1 MSRISLRAL
10 LSFALAMAMS
20 GLAWAHSESELAK
33 LIPPHG
39 GLLAATGAYHVE
51 LVLKPDRV
59 QVFVADHLDKPINIQ
74 GVTGTA
80 NMRVKGKKPR
90 QVLLQRVDDHLEGRL
105 EGPGAIP
112 ADAPITVMIMLKIGG
127 TEQMVPYAWPAG
139 GPKSKPAGR

>member
-1 MSRISLRAL
+1 MLRISCRPL
-10 LSFALAMAMS
+10 LSFAIAMAMS

-39 GLLAATGAYHVE
+39 GLLASTGAYHVE

-80 NMRVKGKKPR
+80 NLRVKGKKAQ
-90 QVLLQRVDDHLEGRL
+90 QVQLQMVDDRL
-105 EGPGAIP
+105 EGAVSIP
-112 ADAPITVMIMLKIGG
+112 ADAPVTVMILLKIGG

-139 GPKSKPAGR
+139 GPKPMPAGR

>member
-1 MSRISLRAL
+1 MLRISFRSL
-10 LSFALAMAMS
+10 LSIAIATAMS

-39 GLLAATGAYHVE
+39 GLLAAAGGYHVE

-59 QVFVADHLDKPINIQ
+59 QVFVADHLDKPVNIQ

-80 NMRVKGKKPR
+80 NLRVKGKKAR
-90 QVLLQRVDDHLEGRL
+90 QVPLQVLDDRL
-105 EGPGAIP
+105 EGAATIP
-112 ADAPITVMIMLKIGG
+112 ADAPVTVMILLKIGG

-139 GPKSKPAGR
+139 GLKPMPAGR

>member
-1 MSRISLRAL
+1 MLRISFRSL
-10 LSFALAMAMS
+10 LSFAIATAMS

-39 GLLAATGAYHVE
+39 GLLAAAGGYHVE

-59 QVFVADHLDKPINIQ
+59 QVFVADHLDKPVNIQ

-80 NMRVKGKKPR
+80 NLRVKGKKAR
-90 QVLLQRVDDHLEGRL
+90 QVPLQVVDDRL
-105 EGPGAIP
+105 EGAAAIP
-112 ADAPITVMIMLKIGG
+112 ADAPITVMILLKIGS

-139 GPKSKPAGR
+139 GPKPMPAGR